1 MSLLIELLILFED
14 KFQLKDENFVKID
27 MQKTLDQIGIPD
39 ENGLFE
45 SMGINEDQYMPT
57 VHVYFN
63 DDLTYN

>member
-1 MSLLIELLILFED
+1 
-14 KFQLKDENFVKID
+14 